1 MNTLHCQNLQA
12 RLLEMKAGGLS
23 EAERVHLGQC
33 PACREFA
40 QDVSAPGAALTAVAQ
55 QLQRQSPITLPAG
68 LKNSVL
74 QKMSPKL
81 AAEERAAAPTPQAAE
96 AGRNTPQRERDW
108 SELLG
113 TVLGQWRWRWAAACA
128 ALACIAIVVLNTLD
142 QRPIGRLEF
151 VNGLISL
158 VSDSMARH
166 HEGVGNWEYKRGA
179 TLETDGNSSARFKIG
194 EEVFAAIASNTKI
207 QIHNKQSLA
216 LNKGSVWLSVTPGG
230 KGFRVETPFGLVRVT
245 GTQFGVTVTARQTLV
260 EVREGS
266 VEVSQAQGLGR
277 VTQGKVLTADASGI
291 SAASPRPEGTDYPG
305 WVNSLK
311 ASADK
316 AYSGNYLP
324 SIGKRP

>member
-40 QDVSAPGAALTAVAQ
+40 QDVGAPGASLNAVAH
-55 QLQRQSPITLPAG
+55 QLQSQSPIVLPAA
-68 LKNSVL
+68 LKNKVL
-74 QKMSPKL
+74 QQMRQKL
-81 AAEERAAAPTPQAAE
+81 EAGELEAAAAPIINEASPQNARRAW
-96 AGRNTPQRERDW
+96 NWT
-108 SELLG
+108 ELLG
-113 TVLGQWRWRWAAACA
+113 RLLGQWRWAAACA
-128 ALACIAIVVLNTLD
+128 TLACIALMVVNTLN

-151 VNGLISL
+151 VNGLLSM
-158 VSDSMARH
+158 VSDSLARH

-179 TLETDGNSSARFKIG
+179 TLETDEKSSARFKIG
-194 EEVFAAIASNTKI
+194 NEVFAAIDKNTKV

-216 LNKGSVWLSVTPGG
+216 LNQGSVWLSVTPGG

-245 GTQFGVTVTARQTLV
+245 GTQFGVTVTASKTLV

-266 VEVSQAQGLGR
+266 VEVSQAQGLGK
-277 VTQGKVLTADASGI
+277 VTQGQTLTADASGVA
-291 SAASPRPEGTDYPG
+291 AASPRPEGTDYPG
-305 WVNSLK
+305 WVTSLK

-324 SIGKRP
+324 SIGWRQ